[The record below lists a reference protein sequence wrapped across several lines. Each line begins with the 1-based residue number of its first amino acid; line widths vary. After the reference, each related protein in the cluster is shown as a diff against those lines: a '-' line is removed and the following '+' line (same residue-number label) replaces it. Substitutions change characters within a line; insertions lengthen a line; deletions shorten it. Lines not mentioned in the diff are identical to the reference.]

1 MGQNPRGRAAFSS
14 AIPNNDRNV
23 TTIVVEQIP
32 EEHFSE
38 QAVRAFFEEF
48 GSIDEVTMQ
57 AYKRLALVK
66 FADYAAARRAYDSP
80 KVIFDNRFVKVYWYK
95 PDTVPTPRGGE
106 NNGAGGN
113 GSNSSAKPAEQE
125 DEPMIDPEAFALKQA
140 EAQRLHEEKA
150 KKLKEAEAQK
160 EELDRRIKAQAEER
174 RSLLEKLAKK
184 TGMSAA
190 PPAAARTIGNNGN
203 GTSTAPKSAP
213 PNQTEALR
221 LKLAEL
227 EAEAKTLGIDDPYAT
242 PYPSSTS
249 SYRGRGGAA
258 RGAYVPRGAYIP
270 RGGRGGRGG
279 SAAWA
284 GFAGHTGAVA
294 RLDNRPKS
302 VSVVAADTNVDFD
315 DEGGSAAES
324 LRGFLFGVG
333 EFGEIVTAAKTS
345 GGEGKVDVDLKRLKH
360 RATVRFNERYV
371 AEEFIRRAGGGEGI
385 PGIGK
390 VELGW
395 VANPP
400 VAVGGGGTTVST
412 STMKQEDADVEMGG
426 AGADGKTG
434 KEDREMDYDVADDD
448 DDRWAR

>member
-1 MGQNPRGRAAFSS
+1 LGPNLRGRAAFSS
-14 AIPNNDRNV
+14 AAPNNDRNI

-48 GSIDEVTMQ
+48 GTIDEVTMQ

-66 FADYAAARRAYDSP
+66 FSDYGAARRAYDSP

-95 PDTVPTPRGGE
+95 PDTVPTPRNESNGG
-106 NNGAGGN
+106 
-113 GSNSSAKPAEQE
+113 SAKPEQE
-125 DEPMIDPEAFALKQA
+125 DKAMIDPAAFALKQA
-140 EAQRLHEEKA
+140 EAQRIHEEKA

-174 RSLLEKLAKK
+174 HRLLEKLVKK
-184 TGMSAA
+184 TGGNGAA
-190 PPAAARTIGNNGN
+190 PPAAQTNGN
-203 GTSTAPKSAP
+203 GTSTTNP
-213 PNQTEALR
+213 PPTTQTEALR

-227 EAEAKTLGIDDPYAT
+227 EAEAETLGIAPDDPYAT
-242 PYPSSTS
+242 HSP

-258 RGAYVPRGAYIP
+258 RGAYIHRGSRGGFPPRG
-270 RGGRGGRGG
+270 RGGRGGG

-302 VSVVAADTNVDFD
+302 VSVLAGDSNVDFD
-315 DEGGSAAES
+315 DSGAAES

-333 EFGEIVTAAKTS
+333 EFGEIVTASTGSAGEEKAVGGGVLKKAKN
-345 GGEGKVDVDLKRLKH
+345 

-371 AEEFIRRAGGGEGI
+371 AEEFIRRAGGSEGI

-400 VAVGGGGTTVST
+400 VVIIAAAPQA
-412 STMKQEDADVEMGG
+412 TMTRQEHADVEMGG
-426 AGADGKTG
+426 ADNKTG
-434 KEDREMDYDVADDD
+434 REDREMDYDIADDD